1 MSRRLLNNQSLISNI
16 GLDFLTDKW
25 CDDNNKP
32 KPLELI
38 DKLRKMIPDIAIT
51 SDVMVGF
58 PGESDEDFELTMD
71 LVRRVEF
78 DSLFSFKYS
87 DRKGTVAEKMDGKID
102 KTVKSS
108 RLNILQDL
116 QKKITLK
123 KNKALEGIQLE
134 VLVEGPSKRVGQL
147 TGRTASHK
155 VVNFNSDNSR
165 IGRLCTVTIKHS
177 FLNSLRGEVV
187 E

>member
-1 MSRRLLNNQSLISNI
+1 
-16 GLDFLTDKW
+16 
-25 CDDNNKP
+25 
-32 KPLELI
+32 
-38 DKLRKMIPDIAIT
+38 
-51 SDVMVGF
+51 
-58 PGESDEDFELTMD
+58 
-71 LVRRVEF
+71 
-78 DSLFSFKYS
+78 
-87 DRKGTVAEKMDGKID
+87 MDGKID

-116 QKKITLK
+116 QKNITLK
-123 KNKALEGIQLE
+123 KNKVLEGMQLE
-134 VLVEGPSKRVGQL
+134 VLVEGPSKREGQL